1 MPNATFLQYIPT
13 FIPTFSYRA
22 SHDYIFAT
30 LIVTNPKVFIS
41 NQSFYYSIHTF
52 DNQSKEKAPCITQ
65 SALIIHQVVHFPK
78 V

>member
-1 MPNATFLQYIPT
+1 MPT

-22 SHDYIFAT
+22 LPDYIFAT
-30 LIVTNPKVFIS
+30 LIATNPKVFIS

-52 DNQSKEKAPCITQ
+52 DNQSKEKTPCITQ
-65 SALIIHQVVHFPK
+65 SALIIHRVVHLQK